1 MIKLTEDWTA
11 VCIAALIVVFAW
23 LGWVPVLT
31 NSPSVSW
38 LYLFLFSLAI
48 VSLAMFLKGDRLTVR
63 ILPGYLLLFV
73 LVVATHLITS
83 LSWVKNLGLEIVLFS
98 LLVGLFISNVL
109 RVPSVVKSLVQ
120 TELYIKIGLVL
131 MGTTIVFGDVM
142 QAGAWGLV
150 QSLVVV
156 VVVWQFCFWLGKQF
170 GLDQEMRTLLASAV
184 SICGVSAAI
193 ATSGAI
199 QGDGKKLSYVISL
212 VLITAIPM
220 MIAMPYAAQAMN
232 LTPAE
237 AGAWL
242 GGTIDTTGAVV
253 AAGNLLGEEAL
264 TYATVV
270 KFSQNVLLGL
280 AAFGI
285 SLYWS
290 YTHHASPEEPSVRM
304 IWQRFPKFVLG
315 FVVASVIFSFLL
327 PADVGSALKA
337 PVKATQTFW
346 FALAFICIGLET
358 RVSDIFTLDQGKPAW
373 VFILAQVFNILFTLV
388 VAWFLF

>member
-1 MIKLTEDWTA
+1 
-11 VCIAALIVVFAW
+11 
-23 LGWVPVLT
+23 
-31 NSPSVSW
+31 
-38 LYLFLFSLAI
+38 
-48 VSLAMFLKGDRLTVR
+48 
-63 ILPGYLLLFV
+63 
-73 LVVATHLITS
+73 
-83 LSWVKNLGLEIVLFS
+83 
-98 LLVGLFISNVL
+98 
-109 RVPSVVKSLVQ
+109 
-120 TELYIKIGLVL
+120 
-131 MGTTIVFGDVM
+131 
-142 QAGAWGLV
+142 
-150 QSLVVV
+150 
-156 VVVWQFCFWLGKQF
+156 
-170 GLDQEMRTLLASAV
+170 MRTLLASAV

-290 YTHHASPEEPSVRM
+290 YTHHASSEKPSVRM

-346 FALAFICIGLET
+346 FALAFVCIGLET

-373 VFILAQVFNILFTLV
+373 VFILAQVFNVLFTLV